1 MNTKVFAKNEV
12 IFCEGDIGKTF
23 YEITEGTAG
32 VYLHYGQ
39 ADQKKLADMK
49 PGQYFGEMAI
59 IEVWPRSATVVAEEE
74 LHAVELT
81 SEDLGSFFT
90 EQPDRIMALMTQ
102 LGERLRQLTK
112 DYDEVNAFIRE
123 KDEAGAQQKDG
134 FLARLKKYRDVR
146 DYAAKLGTITV
157 EDKARN
163 DYGESAAKAV
173 LPVKYYNAG
182 EIIFREGDESVF
194 MYQIHSGSVSI
205 FVNYGSSEETKLTTL
220 YTNAFFGEMGLVS
233 NDKRSATAVVAE
245 NETVLEAIRAEDF
258 EALFKANPLKVEMI
272 LGHLAN
278 RLRRLTADY
287 FGLCWTAA
295 KGV

>member
-1 MNTKVFAKNEV
+1 MNIKVFGKNEV
-12 IFCEGDIGKTF
+12 IFREGEFGNTF
-23 YEITEGTAG
+23 YEIKEGNAG
-32 VYLHYGQ
+32 IYLHYGQ
-39 ADQKKLADMK
+39 ADQRKLADMK

-81 SEDLGSFFT
+81 SEDLGAFFT
-90 EQPDRIMALMTQ
+90 EQPDRIMALMVQ
-102 LGERLRQLTK
+102 LADRLRQLTK

-123 KDEAGAQQKDG
+123 KQDAGAQKNDS
-134 FLARLKKYRDVR
+134 FFARLKKYKEIR
-146 DYAAKLGTITV
+146 DYAAKLNALTV
-157 EDKARN
+157 EDKARKE
-163 DYGESAAKAV
+163 YGEDAAKAV

-194 MYQIHSGSVSI
+194 MYQIHAGSVSI
-205 FVNYGSSEETKLTTL
+205 LVNYGTPDETKLTTL

-245 NETVLEAIRAEDF
+245 NETVLEAIRAEDLN
-258 EALFKANPLKVEMI
+258 ALFDANPLKIEMI

-295 KGV
+295 KEA

>member
-12 IFCEGDIGKTF
+12 VFREGELGKTF

-32 VYLHYGQ
+32 VYLHYGK
-39 ADQKKLADMK
+39 ADQQKLADMK

-74 LHAVELT
+74 LRAIELT
-81 SEDLGSFFT
+81 SEDLNFFFN
-90 EQPDRIMALMTQ
+90 EQPDRIKALMNQ
-102 LGERLRQLTK
+102 LGDRLRQLTK
-112 DYDEVNAFIRE
+112 DYDDVNAFIRE
-123 KDEAGAQQKDG
+123 KQEAGAQQKEG
-134 FLARLKKYRDVR
+134 FLSRLKKYKEVR
-146 DYAAKLGTITV
+146 DYAAKLGAVTV
-157 EDKARN
+157 EDKAR
-163 DYGESAAKAV
+163 DDFGEDAAKAV

-194 MYQIHSGSVSI
+194 MYQIHGGSVSI
-205 FVNYGSSEETKLTTL
+205 FVNYGTSEETKLTTL
-220 YTNAFFGEMGLVS
+220 YTNAFFGEMGIVS

-245 NETVLEAIRAEDF
+245 NETVLEAIRAEDL
-258 EALFKANPLKVEMI
+258 ETLFKANPMKVEMI

-287 FGLCWTAA
+287 LGLCWTAA
-295 KGV
+295 K

>member
-1 MNTKVFAKNEV
+1 MDIKVFGKNEV
-12 IFCEGDIGKTF
+12 IFREGELGKFF
-23 YEITEGTAG
+23 YEIKKGTAG
-32 VYLHYGQ
+32 IYLHYGQ
-39 ADQKKLADMK
+39 ADQQKLADMK

-74 LHAVELT
+74 LQVVELT
-81 SEDLGSFFT
+81 AEDLSFFFT
-90 EQPDRIMALMTQ
+90 EQPDTIMALMTQ
-102 LGERLRQLTK
+102 LAERLRQLTK

-123 KDEAGAQQKDG
+123 KQDADVQQKDS
-134 FLARLKKYRDVR
+134 FLARLKKYKAVR
-146 DYAAKLGTITV
+146 DYAAKLGAITV
-157 EDKARN
+157 EDKAREN
-163 DYGESAAKAV
+163 YGEDAAKAV
-173 LPVKYYNAG
+173 LPVKYYDAG
-182 EIIFREGDESVF
+182 QIIFREGDESVF
-194 MYQIHSGSVSI
+194 MYQIHSGSVAI
-205 FVNYGSSEETKLTTL
+205 FVNYGTPEETKLTTL

-258 EALFKANPLKVEMI
+258 EALFKANPMKIEMI

-295 KGV
+295 KDN